1 MSDKSKSTTNTA
13 SPETN
18 GKHPNFRAFRV
29 DGQGKNANWTD
40 VGAMWTFQKGVGY
53 TLILKGLERDLRIVL
68 LENKQS

>member
-1 MSDKSKSTTNTA
+1 MSDKTKSTSQSP
-13 SPETN
+13 SPET
-18 GKHPNFRAFRV
+18 KAKQPNFRAFRV

-40 VGAMWTFQKGVGY
+40 VGAMWKFQKGVGY